1 MIGDDMT
8 TPQKYDSAERLA
20 DAVIAAVGKQIV
32 LGLPIGI
39 GKPAHIV
46 DALYR
51 RAQADSSISLDIFT
65 GLTLERPRGSSELE
79 RRFLAPLNE
88 RLYARWPEPLY
99 AADLRSRTLPSNV
112 SVREFYLRPG
122 AYLGNPLVQQSYTS
136 VNYSQV
142 ASELMRLGVNVVA
155 QLVSAS
161 PARPDRY
168 SLGSN
173 PEVTLDLLPY
183 IEAQRQ
189 NGRPVAVL
197 AQVNRNMPY
206 MAGDAELDGGRIDM
220 LLDNE
225 ALDFPLFALPNRR
238 VSPADYATAMHVA
251 SLIPD
256 GGTLQLGIGS
266 LSDAVAHCLK
276 LRQQSPEVFL
286 HTLELLPGGPG
297 TERRSELPVETGGFR
312 QGLFASSELLSDALF
327 ALYESDLIR
336 RPAGAGDEALMH
348 AGFFVGSARFYS
360 ALRALD
366 DVERNKIRMTSI
378 SEVNTLFGDEA
389 RKRAQRR
396 NARFVNETMMLT
408 LLGAAVSDGL
418 DDGRVVSGVGG
429 QFDFVSMAHALDD
442 AYSILMCRAR
452 RESGG
457 KLRSN
462 IRWSYA
468 HTTVPRHYRDVYVS
482 EYGVAATRGKT
493 DAGIID
499 AMLCIADSAFQ
510 PELLDAA
517 RRAGK
522 VDAGYRLPADA
533 LGNTPGALCKVF
545 ERDELRTHFPPYPLG
560 TDFTPVEQQLIDG
573 LEWLESNSS
582 SGWSRAK
589 LALRA
594 LPRTPRG
601 DNRQALERMG
611 LGQPKGFGQALLC
624 RLLDLGIEESKR

>member
-1 MIGDDMT
+1 MT
-8 TPQKYDSAERLA
+8 TPDTYDSAERLA
-20 DAVIAAVGKQIV
+20 DAVIAAVGTRIV

-51 RAQADSSISLDIFT
+51 RARSDSSVSLDIFT
-65 GLTLERPRGSSELE
+65 GLTLEKPRGNSELE

-88 RLYARWPEPLY
+88 RLYAHWPEPLY
-99 AADLRSRTLPSNV
+99 AADLRGHTLPPNV

-122 AYLGNPLVQQSYTS
+122 AYLGNPLVQQNYTS

-142 ASELMRLGVNVVA
+142 AAELKRLGVNVIA
-155 QLVSAS
+155 QLVGVD
-161 PARPDRY
+161 PALQNRY

-183 IEAQRQ
+183 IEEQRQ
-189 NGRPVAVL
+189 SGKAVAVV
-197 AQVNRNMPY
+197 AEVNRNMPY
-206 MAGDAELDGGRIDM
+206 MTGEAELTGDRIDM
-220 LLDNE
+220 LLDDE

-238 VSPADYATAMHVA
+238 VSAADYATAMHVA

-276 LRQQSPEVFL
+276 LRQQSPEVFAG
-286 HTLELLPGGPG
+286 TLERLPGGPG
-297 TERRSELPVETGGFR
+297 TKRRAELPVETGAFDK
-312 QGLFASSELLSDALF
+312 GLFASSELLSDALF
-327 ALYESDLIR
+327 ALYESGLIR

-348 AGFFVGSARFYS
+348 AGFFVGSEHFYS
-360 ALRALD
+360 ALRSLSDAQ
-366 DVERNKIRMTSI
+366 RGRIRMTAI
-378 SEVNTLFGDEA
+378 SEVNTLFGDED
-389 RKRAQRR
+389 RKREQRR
-396 NARFVNETMMLT
+396 DARFVNETMMVT

-452 RESGG
+452 RNSSG

-468 HTTVPRHYRDVYVS
+468 HATVPRHYRDIYVS

-493 DAGIID
+493 DKGVID

-510 PELLDAA
+510 DELLDAA

-522 VDAGYRLPADA
+522 VEPDYALPADA
-533 LGNTPGALCKVF
+533 RDNTPEALQKVF
-545 ERDELRTHFPPYPLG
+545 ERNELREHFPPYPLG
-560 TDFTPVEQQLIDG
+560 TDFTPVEQELIDA
-573 LEWLESNSS
+573 LEWLK
-582 SGWSRAK
+582 SRTPNGRSRLT

-594 LPRTPRG
+594 LLRAPKS
-601 DNRQALERMG
+601 DSRQALERMG
-611 LGQPKGFGQALLC
+611 LGHPKGFGERLLC

>member
-1 MIGDDMT
+1 MT
-8 TPQKYDSAERLA
+8 TPDTYDSAEQLA
-20 DAVIAAVGKQIV
+20 DAVIAAVGKHIV

-51 RAQADSSISLDIFT
+51 RAQADRSISLDIFT
-65 GLTLERPRGSSELE
+65 GLTLEKPRGGSELE

-99 AADLRSRTLPSNV
+99 AADLRSRALPPNV

-142 ASELMRLGVNVVA
+142 ASELKRLGVNVVA
-155 QLVSAS
+155 QLVGVD
-161 PARPDRY
+161 PAMPGRY

-183 IEAQRQ
+183 IEEQRR
-189 NGRPVAVL
+189 NGKAVAVV
-197 AQVNRNMPY
+197 AQTNRNMPY
-206 MAGDAELDGGRIDM
+206 MTGDAELSGDRVDL
-220 LLDNE
+220 LLDDE

-251 SLIPD
+251 SLVPD

-276 LRQQSPEVFL
+276 LRQQSPEVFAG
-286 HTLELLPGGPG
+286 TLERLPGGPG
-297 TERRSELPVETGGFR
+297 TKRRAELPVETGAFDK
-312 QGLFASSELLSDALF
+312 GLFASSELLSDALF
-327 ALYESDLIR
+327 ALYESGLIR
-336 RPAGAGDEALMH
+336 RPAGAGDNSLMH
-348 AGFFVGSARFYS
+348 AGFFVGSERLYA

-366 DVERNKIRMTSI
+366 DAERGKIRMTAI
-378 SEVNTLFGDEA
+378 SEVNTLFGDET
-389 RKRAQRR
+389 RKREQRR
-396 NARFVNETMMLT
+396 DARFVNETMMLT
-408 LLGAAVSDGL
+408 LLGAAVSDAL
-418 DDGRVVSGVGG
+418 DDGRIVSGVGG

-442 AYSILMCRAR
+442 ACSILMCRAR

-493 DAGIID
+493 DKDIID

-510 PELLDAA
+510 DELLDAA

-522 VDAGYRLPADA
+522 IEPDYALPADA
-533 LGNTPGALCKVF
+533 RNNTPDALRELF
-545 ERDELRTHFPPYPLG
+545 ERDELGRHFPPYPLG
-560 TDFTPVEQQLIDG
+560 TDFTPVEQELVDA
-573 LEWLESNSS
+573 LEWLKSRTA
-582 SGWSRAK
+582 SGWSRLT

-594 LPRTPRG
+594 LPRAPLSK
-601 DNRQALERMG
+601 NRQALERMG
-611 LGQPKGFGQALLC
+611 LEQPKGFGQTLLC
-624 RLLDLGIEESKR
+624 RLLDLGIEESKQ

>member
-1 MIGDDMT
+1 MT
-8 TPQKYDSAERLA
+8 TLQQFDSAERLA
-20 DAVIAAVGKQIV
+20 DAVIAAVGKRIV

-51 RAQADSSISLDIFT
+51 RAQTDSSISLDIFT
-65 GLTLERPRGSSELE
+65 GLTLERPRGKSELE

-99 AADLRSRTLPSNV
+99 AADLRDRTLPPNV

-122 AYLGNPLVQQSYTS
+122 AYLQNPLVQQSYTS

-142 ASELMRLGVNVVA
+142 ASELKRLGVNVIA
-155 QLVSAS
+155 QLVGID
-161 PARPDRY
+161 PTMPDRY

-183 IEAQRQ
+183 IEEQRR
-189 NGRPVAVL
+189 NGKAVAVV
-197 AQVNRNMPY
+197 AQTNRNMPY
-206 MAGDAELDGGRIDM
+206 MAGDAELSGDRIDL
-220 LLDNE
+220 LLDDE

-266 LSDAVAHCLK
+266 LSDAVAHCLM
-276 LRQQSPEVFL
+276 LRQRSPEVFA
-286 HTLELLPGGPG
+286 HTLERLPGGPG
-297 TERRSELPVETGGFR
+297 TRRRNELPVETGAFDK
-312 QGLFASSELLSDALF
+312 GLFASSELLSDALF
-327 ALYESDLIR
+327 ALYESGLIR
-336 RPAGAGDEALMH
+336 RPAGAGDDSLMH
-348 AGFFVGSARFYS
+348 AGFFVGSARFYA
-360 ALRALD
+360 ALRSLD
-366 DVERNKIRMTSI
+366 VAKRGEIRMTAI

-389 RKRAQRR
+389 RKREQRR
-396 NARFVNETMMLT
+396 DARFVNETMMLT

-452 RESGG
+452 RTSGG

-468 HTTVPRHYRDVYVS
+468 HTTVPRHYRDIYVS
-482 EYGVAATRGKT
+482 EYGVAATRGKA
-493 DAGIID
+493 DKDVID

-517 RRAGK
+517 RNAGK
-522 VDAGYRLPADA
+522 LEAGFALPADA
-533 LGNTPGALCKVF
+533 LDNTPAALCAVF
-545 ERDELRTHFPPYPLG
+545 ECDELSEHFPPYPLG
-560 TDFTPVEQQLIDG
+560 TDFTHIEQELIEA
-573 LEWLESNSS
+573 LEWLKSETPN
-582 SGWSRAK
+582 GWSRLK
-589 LALRA
+589 LAIRA
-594 LPRTPRG
+594 LPRAPRG
-601 DNRQALERMG
+601 QNRQVLERMG
-611 LGQPKGFGQALLC
+611 LESPRSFGQMLLR
-624 RLLDLGIEESKR
+624 RLLDLGLEESKR

>member
-1 MIGDDMT
+1 MT

-20 DAVIAAVGKQIV
+20 DAVIAAVGKRIM

-65 GLTLERPRGSSELE
+65 GLTLEKPRGSSELE

-99 AADLRSRTLPSNV
+99 AADLRKRTLPPNV

-122 AYLGNPLVQQSYTS
+122 AYLGNSLVQQSYTS

-142 ASELMRLGVNVVA
+142 ASELRQAGVNVIA
-155 QLVSAS
+155 QLVGMN
-161 PARPDRY
+161 PATPDRY

-183 IEAQRQ
+183 IETKRQ
-189 NGRPVAVL
+189 NGEPVAVV

-206 MAGDAELDGGRIDM
+206 MGGDAELAGERIDM
-220 LLDNE
+220 LLDE
-225 ALDFPLFALPNRR
+225 AALDFPLFALPNRR

-276 LRQQSPEVFL
+276 LRQRSPEIFAQ
-286 HTLELLPGGPG
+286 TLELLPGGPG
-297 TERRSELPVETGGFR
+297 TERRAGLPVETGGFR
-312 QGLFASSELLSDALF
+312 QGLFASSELLSDALY

-336 RPAGAGDEALMH
+336 RPAGAGDEALVH
-348 AGFFVGSARFYS
+348 AGFFVGSERFYS
-360 ALRALD
+360 ALRSLG
-366 DVERNKIRMTSI
+366 DVERSKIRMTAI

-389 RKRAQRR
+389 RKREQRR
-396 NARFVNETMMLT
+396 DARFVNETMMLT

-457 KLRSN
+457 KLHSN

-468 HTTVPRHYRDVYVS
+468 HTTVPRHCRDVYVS
-482 EYGVAATRGKT
+482 EYGVAATRGKA
-493 DAGIID
+493 DRDVIG

-510 PELLDAA
+510 DELLDAA

-522 VDAGYRLPADA
+522 VEAGYTLPDDA
-533 LGNTPGALCKVF
+533 RNNTPGALCEVF
-545 ERDELRTHFPPYPLG
+545 ERDDLRRHFPPYPLG
-560 TDFTPVEQQLIDG
+560 TDFTDVEQELIDA
-573 LEWLESNSS
+573 LEWLKSGTPN
-582 SGWSRAK
+582 GWSRLK

-594 LPRTPRG
+594 LPRAPRVE
-601 DNRQALERMG
+601 NRQALERMG
-611 LGQPKGFGQALLC
+611 LRSPRSFGQMLLG
-624 RLLDLGIEESKR
+624 RLLDLAMEESKR